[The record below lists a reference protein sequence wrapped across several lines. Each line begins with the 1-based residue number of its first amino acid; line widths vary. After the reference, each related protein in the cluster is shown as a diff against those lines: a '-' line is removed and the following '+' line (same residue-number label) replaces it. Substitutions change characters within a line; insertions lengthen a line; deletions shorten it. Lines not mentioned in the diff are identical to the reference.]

1 MKNFGKITVKIAG
14 EETNDLKN
22 FSIITARPSLEGK
35 NIGKITVIA
44 PKRMDYKKVV
54 LTMKENLLKEKEE
67 RYLRMYAEFEN
78 YKKRTEKEKQNTA
91 LYAKADVVEM
101 LLPVIDSMENAIAI
115 ETADENLK
123 QGISLMFE
131 QIRIFLEK
139 NGVEEI
145 GKVGEEFNPELH
157 DAISIQEVEN
167 ANSGEIIS
175 VFRKGYKI
183 KDRIIRHAM
192 VIVAK

>member
-1 MKNFGKITVKIAG
+1 MTD
-14 EETNDLKN
+14 EEKM
-22 FSIITARPSLEGK
+22 ALELDEQ
-35 NIGKITVIA
+35 IE
-44 PKRMDYKKVV
+44 
-54 LTMKENLLKEKEE
+54 KEMCTELEEKDNLLKEKEE

-145 GKVGEEFNPELH
+145 GKIGEEFNPELH

>member
-1 MKNFGKITVKIAG
+1 MTD
-14 EETNDLKN
+14 EEKMAIELDDQIEKEMYTE
-22 FSIITARPSLEGK
+22 LEEK
-35 NIGKITVIA
+35 
-44 PKRMDYKKVV
+44 D
-54 LTMKENLLKEKEE
+54 NLLKEKEE

-131 QIRIFLEK
+131 QVRIFLEK

-157 DAISIQEVEN
+157 EAISIQEVEN

>member
-1 MKNFGKITVKIAG
+1 MTD
-14 EETNDLKN
+14 EEKMAVELDEQIEKEMCTE
-22 FSIITARPSLEGK
+22 LEEK
-35 NIGKITVIA
+35 
-44 PKRMDYKKVV
+44 D
-54 LTMKENLLKEKEE
+54 NLLKEKEE

-131 QIRIFLEK
+131 QVRIFLEK

-157 DAISIQEVEN
+157 EAISIQEVEN

>member
-1 MKNFGKITVKIAG
+1 MTD
-14 EETNDLKN
+14 EEKM
-22 FSIITARPSLEGK
+22 ALELDEQ
-35 NIGKITVIA
+35 IE
-44 PKRMDYKKVV
+44 
-54 LTMKENLLKEKEE
+54 KEMFTELEEKDNLLKEKEE

-131 QIRIFLEK
+131 QIRMFLEK

>member
-1 MKNFGKITVKIAG
+1 MTD
-14 EETNDLKN
+14 EEKMAVELDEQIEKEMCTE
-22 FSIITARPSLEGK
+22 LEEK
-35 NIGKITVIA
+35 
-44 PKRMDYKKVV
+44 D
-54 LTMKENLLKEKEE
+54 NLLKEKDE

-157 DAISIQEVEN
+157 EAISIQEVEN

>member
-1 MKNFGKITVKIAG
+1 MTD
-14 EETNDLKN
+14 EEKMAVELDEQIEKEMCTE
-22 FSIITARPSLEGK
+22 LEE
-35 NIGKITVIA
+35 
-44 PKRMDYKKVV
+44 
-54 LTMKENLLKEKEE
+54 KENLLKEKEE

-157 DAISIQEVEN
+157 EAISIQEAEN

>member
-1 MKNFGKITVKIAG
+1 MTD
-14 EETNDLKN
+14 EEKMAIELDDQIEKEMYTE
-22 FSIITARPSLEGK
+22 LEEK
-35 NIGKITVIA
+35 
-44 PKRMDYKKVV
+44 D
-54 LTMKENLLKEKEE
+54 NLLKEKEE

-101 LLPVIDSMENAIAI
+101 LLPVIDSMENAIVI

>member
-1 MKNFGKITVKIAG
+1 MTD
-14 EETNDLKN
+14 EEKM
-22 FSIITARPSLEGK
+22 ALELDEQ
-35 NIGKITVIA
+35 IE
-44 PKRMDYKKVV
+44 
-54 LTMKENLLKEKEE
+54 KEMCTELEEKDNLLKEKEE

-183 KDRIIRHAM
+183 KDKIIRHAM

>member
-1 MKNFGKITVKIAG
+1 MTD
-14 EETNDLKN
+14 EEKMAIELDDQIEKEMYTE
-22 FSIITARPSLEGK
+22 LEEK
-35 NIGKITVIA
+35 
-44 PKRMDYKKVV
+44 D
-54 LTMKENLLKEKEE
+54 NLLKEKEE

-131 QIRIFLEK
+131 QVRIFLEK

>member
-1 MKNFGKITVKIAG
+1 MTD
-14 EETNDLKN
+14 EEKMAVELDEQIEKEMCTE
-22 FSIITARPSLEGK
+22 LEE
-35 NIGKITVIA
+35 
-44 PKRMDYKKVV
+44 
-54 LTMKENLLKEKEE
+54 KENLLKEKEE

-101 LLPVIDSMENAIAI
+101 LLPVIDSMENAITI

-131 QIRIFLEK
+131 QIKIFLEK

>member
-1 MKNFGKITVKIAG
+1 MTD
-14 EETNDLKN
+14 EEKMAVELDEQIEKEMCTE
-22 FSIITARPSLEGK
+22 LEE
-35 NIGKITVIA
+35 
-44 PKRMDYKKVV
+44 
-54 LTMKENLLKEKEE
+54 KENLLKEKEE

-131 QIRIFLEK
+131 QIRMFLEK

>member
-1 MKNFGKITVKIAG
+1 MTD
-14 EETNDLKN
+14 EEKM
-22 FSIITARPSLEGK
+22 ALELDEQ
-35 NIGKITVIA
+35 IE
-44 PKRMDYKKVV
+44 
-54 LTMKENLLKEKEE
+54 KEMCTELEEKDNLLKEKDE

-145 GKVGEEFNPELH
+145 GKIGEEFNPELH

>member
-1 MKNFGKITVKIAG
+1 MTDEEKMAAELDEKIENEMLTEL
-14 EETNDLKN
+14 EEKDK
-22 FSIITARPSLEGK
+22 
-35 NIGKITVIA
+35 
-44 PKRMDYKKVV
+44 
-54 LTMKENLLKEKEE
+54 LLKEKEE

-131 QIRIFLEK
+131 QVRIL
-139 NGVEEI
+139 VR
-145 GKVGEEFNPELH
+145 LLL
-157 DAISIQEVEN
+157 
-167 ANSGEIIS
+167 
-175 VFRKGYKI
+175 
-183 KDRIIRHAM
+183 
-192 VIVAK
+192 

>member
-1 MKNFGKITVKIAG
+1 MTD
-14 EETNDLKN
+14 EEKMAVELDEQIEKEMCTE
-22 FSIITARPSLEGK
+22 LEE
-35 NIGKITVIA
+35 
-44 PKRMDYKKVV
+44 
-54 LTMKENLLKEKEE
+54 KENLLKEKEE

-131 QIRIFLEK
+131 QVRIFLEK

>member
-1 MKNFGKITVKIAG
+1 MTD
-14 EETNDLKN
+14 EEKM
-22 FSIITARPSLEGK
+22 ALELDEQ
-35 NIGKITVIA
+35 IE
-44 PKRMDYKKVV
+44 
-54 LTMKENLLKEKEE
+54 KEMCTELEEKDNLLKEKEE

-101 LLPVIDSMENAIAI
+101 LLPVIDSMENAITI

-131 QIRIFLEK
+131 QVRIFLEK

>member
-1 MKNFGKITVKIAG
+1 MTD
-14 EETNDLKN
+14 EEKM
-22 FSIITARPSLEGK
+22 ALELDEQ
-35 NIGKITVIA
+35 IE
-44 PKRMDYKKVV
+44 
-54 LTMKENLLKEKEE
+54 KEMCTELEEKDNLLKEKEE

-101 LLPVIDSMENAIAI
+101 LLPVIDSMENAIVI

-131 QIRIFLEK
+131 QVRIFLEK

>member
-1 MKNFGKITVKIAG
+1 MTD
-14 EETNDLKN
+14 EEKMAVELDEQIEKEMCTE
-22 FSIITARPSLEGK
+22 LEEK
-35 NIGKITVIA
+35 
-44 PKRMDYKKVV
+44 D
-54 LTMKENLLKEKEE
+54 NLLKEKEE

-183 KDRIIRHAM
+183 KDRIIRHAV

>member
-1 MKNFGKITVKIAG
+1 MTD
-14 EETNDLKN
+14 EEKMAVELDEQIEKEMCTE
-22 FSIITARPSLEGK
+22 LEEK
-35 NIGKITVIA
+35 
-44 PKRMDYKKVV
+44 D
-54 LTMKENLLKEKEE
+54 NLLKEKEE

-101 LLPVIDSMENAIAI
+101 LLPVIDSMENAITI

-131 QIRIFLEK
+131 QVRIFLEK

>member
-1 MKNFGKITVKIAG
+1 MTD
-14 EETNDLKN
+14 EEKMAVELDEQIEKEMCTE
-22 FSIITARPSLEGK
+22 LEEK
-35 NIGKITVIA
+35 
-44 PKRMDYKKVV
+44 D
-54 LTMKENLLKEKEE
+54 NLLKEKEE

-131 QIRIFLEK
+131 QVRIFLEK

>member
-1 MKNFGKITVKIAG
+1 MTD
-14 EETNDLKN
+14 EEKMAIELDDQIEKEMYTE
-22 FSIITARPSLEGK
+22 LEEK
-35 NIGKITVIA
+35 
-44 PKRMDYKKVV
+44 D
-54 LTMKENLLKEKEE
+54 NLLKEKDE

-78 YKKRTEKEKQNTA
+78 YKKRTEKEKQNTM

-101 LLPVIDSMENAIAI
+101 LLPVIDSMENAIGI
-115 ETADENLK
+115 DTQDQNLK
-123 QGISLMFE
+123 QGIGLMFE
-131 QIRIFLEK
+131 QIKIFLEK

-183 KDRIIRHAM
+183 KDKIIRHAM

>member
-1 MKNFGKITVKIAG
+1 MTD
-14 EETNDLKN
+14 EEKMAVELDEQIEKEMCTE
-22 FSIITARPSLEGK
+22 LEEK
-35 NIGKITVIA
+35 
-44 PKRMDYKKVV
+44 D
-54 LTMKENLLKEKEE
+54 NLLKEKDE

-101 LLPVIDSMENAIAI
+101 LLPVIDSMENAIVI

-131 QIRIFLEK
+131 QIKIFLEK

-145 GKVGEEFNPELH
+145 GKVGEKFNPELH

>member
-1 MKNFGKITVKIAG
+1 MTD
-14 EETNDLKN
+14 EEKM
-22 FSIITARPSLEGK
+22 ALELDEQ
-35 NIGKITVIA
+35 IE
-44 PKRMDYKKVV
+44 
-54 LTMKENLLKEKEE
+54 KEMCTELEEKDNLLKEKEE

-131 QIRIFLEK
+131 QTRMFLEK

>member
-1 MKNFGKITVKIAG
+1 MTD
-14 EETNDLKN
+14 EEKMAVELDEQIEKEMCTE
-22 FSIITARPSLEGK
+22 LEE
-35 NIGKITVIA
+35 
-44 PKRMDYKKVV
+44 
-54 LTMKENLLKEKEE
+54 KENLLKEKEE

-157 DAISIQEVEN
+157 EAISIQEVEN

-183 KDRIIRHAM
+183 KDKIIRHAM

>member
-1 MKNFGKITVKIAG
+1 MTD
-14 EETNDLKN
+14 EEKMAVELDEQIEKEMCTE
-22 FSIITARPSLEGK
+22 LEEK
-35 NIGKITVIA
+35 
-44 PKRMDYKKVV
+44 D
-54 LTMKENLLKEKEE
+54 NLLKEKEE

-145 GKVGEEFNPELH
+145 GKVGEEFNPEVH
-157 DAISIQEVEN
+157 DAISIQETED

>member
-1 MKNFGKITVKIAG
+1 MTD
-14 EETNDLKN
+14 EEKMAVELDEQIEKEMCTE
-22 FSIITARPSLEGK
+22 LEE
-35 NIGKITVIA
+35 
-44 PKRMDYKKVV
+44 
-54 LTMKENLLKEKEE
+54 KENLLKEKEE

-101 LLPVIDSMENAIAI
+101 LLPVIDSMENAISI

-131 QIRIFLEK
+131 QIKIFLEK

>member
-1 MKNFGKITVKIAG
+1 MTDEEKMAVELDEKIENEMLTEL
-14 EETNDLKN
+14 EEKDK
-22 FSIITARPSLEGK
+22 
-35 NIGKITVIA
+35 
-44 PKRMDYKKVV
+44 
-54 LTMKENLLKEKEE
+54 LLKEKEE

-157 DAISIQEVEN
+157 EAISIQEVEN

>member
-1 MKNFGKITVKIAG
+1 MTD
-14 EETNDLKN
+14 EEKMAVELDEQIEKEMCTE
-22 FSIITARPSLEGK
+22 LEEK
-35 NIGKITVIA
+35 
-44 PKRMDYKKVV
+44 D
-54 LTMKENLLKEKEE
+54 NLLKEKEE

-145 GKVGEEFNPELH
+145 GKIGEEFNPELH
-157 DAISIQEVEN
+157 EAISIQEAEN

>member
-1 MKNFGKITVKIAG
+1 MT
-14 EETNDLKN
+14 EEEKMA
-22 FSIITARPSLEGK
+22 IELEDQ
-35 NIGKITVIA
+35 IE
-44 PKRMDYKKVV
+44 
-54 LTMKENLLKEKEE
+54 KEMYTELEEKDNLLKEKEE

-78 YKKRTEKEKQNTA
+78 YKKRTEKEKQNTM

-101 LLPVIDSMENAIAI
+101 LLPVIDSMENAIGI
-115 ETADENLK
+115 DTQDQNLK
-123 QGISLMFE
+123 QGIGLMFE
-131 QIRIFLEK
+131 QIKIFLEK

-183 KDRIIRHAM
+183 KDKIIRHAM

>member
-1 MKNFGKITVKIAG
+1 MTD
-14 EETNDLKN
+14 EEKM
-22 FSIITARPSLEGK
+22 ALELDEQ
-35 NIGKITVIA
+35 IE
-44 PKRMDYKKVV
+44 
-54 LTMKENLLKEKEE
+54 KEMCTELEEKDNLLKEKEE

-101 LLPVIDSMENAIAI
+101 LLPVIDSMEKAIAI

-131 QIRIFLEK
+131 QIRMFLEK

>member
-1 MKNFGKITVKIAG
+1 MTD
-14 EETNDLKN
+14 EEKMAVELDEQIEKEMCTE
-22 FSIITARPSLEGK
+22 LEEK
-35 NIGKITVIA
+35 
-44 PKRMDYKKVV
+44 D
-54 LTMKENLLKEKEE
+54 NLLKEKEE

>member
-1 MKNFGKITVKIAG
+1 MTD
-14 EETNDLKN
+14 EEKMAVELDEQIEKEMCTE
-22 FSIITARPSLEGK
+22 LEEK
-35 NIGKITVIA
+35 
-44 PKRMDYKKVV
+44 D
-54 LTMKENLLKEKEE
+54 NLLKEKDE

-145 GKVGEEFNPELH
+145 GKIGEEFNPELH
-157 DAISIQEVEN
+157 EAISIQEVEN

>member
-1 MKNFGKITVKIAG
+1 MTD
-14 EETNDLKN
+14 EEKMAIELDDQIEKEMYTE
-22 FSIITARPSLEGK
+22 LEEK
-35 NIGKITVIA
+35 
-44 PKRMDYKKVV
+44 D
-54 LTMKENLLKEKEE
+54 NLLKEKEE

>member
-1 MKNFGKITVKIAG
+1 MTD
-14 EETNDLKN
+14 EEKM
-22 FSIITARPSLEGK
+22 ALELDEQ
-35 NIGKITVIA
+35 IE
-44 PKRMDYKKVV
+44 
-54 LTMKENLLKEKEE
+54 KEMCTELEEKDNLLKEKEE

-145 GKVGEEFNPELH
+145 GKIGEEFNPELH

-183 KDRIIRHAM
+183 KDKIIRHAM